1 VGVLDGTSDAVV
13 VLFGRRH
20 EHKPVSTSNSCSTT
34 QLLLEICPAIP
45 NAIASIQVRFA
56 TSSSGM
62 TSLSVMVPLM
72 QMLHSEDVGFR
83 VKVGA
88 AEMVGKAVVVG
99 SNVEVMVGCTVV
111 GTDDDAVPAT
121 GDVVVDVLV
130 VGDKGAV
137 GTVALMLVGVMV
149 GESKVTPP
157 TGGVGTAVGATVVDE
172 SDDGASGSCIEGN
185 SSATTS

>member
-1 VGVLDGTSDAVV
+1 MGVLDGTSDAVV

-20 EHKPVSTSNSCSTT
+20 EHKPVSMSNSCITT
-34 QLLLEICPAIP
+34 QLLLEICPATP
-45 NAIASIQVRFA
+45 NATASTQVRFP
-56 TSSSGM
+56 TSPSGM
-62 TSLSVMVPLM
+62 TSLVVMVPLT

-99 SNVEVMVGCTVV
+99 SNVEVTVGCT
-111 GTDDDAVPAT
+111 
-121 GDVVVDVLV
+121 VVDVLV
-130 VGDKGAV
+130 VGDKLAL

-157 TGGVGTAVGATVVDE
+157 TGGVGTVVGAMVVDE
-172 SDDGASGSCIEGN
+172 SDDGVSGSCIDGK